1 MFRGRHIAP
10 AGCDIRTHRAWPAH
24 GEECVVK
31 EIVLALAVALT
42 LQAQDR
48 LSGSW
53 QGETSSG
60 RPVTLELK
68 VAAGGTLTGAIT
80 LVKES
85 EPISDGT
92 VDRNRFSFKAGV
104 EGQAA
109 TFTGE
114 LAGDQI
120 RLAAEGVMEP
130 LVLKRMK

>member
-1 MFRGRHIAP
+1 VAAILHRPDEATAHNAVSWP
-10 AGCDIRTHRAWPAH
+10 LAGKE
-24 GEECVVK
+24 GLVK
-31 EIVLALAVALT
+31 HVVLALAVALAP
-42 LQAQDR
+42 QAQDR
-48 LSGSW
+48 LTGSW

-68 VAAGGTLTGAIT
+68 VASGTITGAIT

-85 EPISDGT
+85 EPISEGT
-92 VDRNRFSFKAGV
+92 IDQNRFSFKAEV
-104 EGQAA
+104 EGRVA

-114 LAGDQI
+114 HTGDQI